1 MKIVEDNVAA
11 FATCAIASSLVAVPL
26 LGWTA
31 PAVTIV
37 TLLLGGAV
45 LAKLSK

>member
-1 MKIVEDNVAA
+1 LKIVEDNVAA